1 MTRKRANRKKR
12 KRNRP
17 HSPVS
22 PRTLPARPPG
32 SEAALGE
39 GFRLHQAGD
48 LEGAAARYEALLER
62 APDHPDA
69 LHLLGVTRYQRG
81 DFAGA
86 ESLIR
91 RAIERNPGAASYH
104 SNLGNALKSA
114 GRPQEAEA
122 AYREALEIDPRF
134 VDALRNLGIVL
145 SGMGRHS
152 EALEILDRALVH
164 HPGHSAILLARG
176 NALRMLGKPAE
187 ALSAYDAALAA
198 EPELSEALC
207 GKACALRD
215 LGQYEEALSVFKETV
230 RRNPRYADAFNNLG
244 NLFKDM
250 GKIDDAAAAYA
261 RAVRLRP
268 DYVLAHVNLGNIRN
282 DQGRVDDAIAAYREA
297 RRLAPGLPWAAAGEA
312 KALMKRGDF
321 EAALAL
327 IRPLVE
333 AGGDNYDVA
342 IAYAQLARRFGHHS
356 EAIGL
361 LERIL
366 AGNPADV
373 DQRRQLHFSLAA
385 LLDRA
390 GRYDEA
396 FDHCRRANRLRPP
409 RFDPARHEQAVT
421 SLIHH
426 FDGGYEARLPRAV
439 NRSETP
445 VFIVGMPRS
454 GTSLVEQILASHPRA
469 HGAGELPDIPKIA
482 RNLPGN
488 LGGGL
493 PYPACLSRMSVRN
506 MDAAAQHYLAR
517 LRRLAPAARRVTD
530 KMPQNF
536 FHLGLLS
543 LMFPGCRVVHCVR
556 NPADTALS
564 IYFQN
569 FSGGLAYAFDL
580 ENIADYYLQYR
591 RLMAHWREVL
601 PLPVLD
607 VGYEDLVARQEA
619 VSREMI
625 AFLGLD
631 WDERC
636 LDFHRTRRDVS
647 TASVQQVREPIYRG
661 SVERWRR
668 YEKHLGPLLDRFR
681 ECHVET

>member
-1 MTRKRANRKKR
+1 MARKHASRKKR
-12 KRNRP
+12 KRTR
-17 HSPVS
+17 SPS
-22 PRTLPARPPG
+22 PGATGALPAGVPG
-32 SEAALGE
+32 PEAALRE

-69 LHLLGVTRYQRG
+69 LHLLGVTRYQEG
-81 DFAGA
+81 DFAEA

-91 RAIERNPGAASYH
+91 RAIERNPGAASYR

-114 GRPQEAEA
+114 GRPREAET

-164 HPGHSAILLARG
+164 HPGHFAILLARG

-187 ALSAYDAALAA
+187 AVAAYDAALAA
-198 EPELSEALC
+198 EPGHAEALC

-215 LGQYEEALSVFKETV
+215 RGEYEDALSVFKEAL

-250 GKIDDAAAAYA
+250 GKIDDAVAAYA

-282 DQGRVDDAIAAYREA
+282 DQGRVEEAIAAYREA

-327 IRPLVE
+327 IRPAVE
-333 AGGDNYDVA
+333 ADGDNYDVA

-366 AGNPADV
+366 AGNPADI

-390 GRYDEA
+390 GRFDEA

-426 FDGGYEARLPRAV
+426 FDAGYEARLPRAV

-482 RNLPGN
+482 RDLSGN
-488 LGGGL
+488 LGGGP
-493 PYPACLSRMSVRN
+493 PYPACLSRMSSRN

-517 LRRLAPAARRVTD
+517 LRRLAPEARRVTD

-543 LMFPGCRVVHCVR
+543 LMFPGCRIVHCVR

-580 ENIADYYLQYR
+580 ENIAAYYVQYR
-591 RLMAHWREVL
+591 RLMAHWRAVL
-601 PLPVLD
+601 PIPVLD
-607 VGYEDLVARQEA
+607 VRYEDLVARQEA

-631 WDERC
+631 WDDRC
-636 LDFHRTRRDVS
+636 LEFHRTRRDVS